1 MAETSP
7 PCSLGCAGHKV
18 SAQQTLAG
26 WPSVKCEVKTEYW
39 WRDGKTLRV
48 RTWIPNVAL
57 PPKSS
62 VRAIFTQRAPSLQE
76 GSSAVDRRCVAKE
89 GRRGFSSL
97 LQYPAPKSGPHSLQI
112 LHHFRAPTPSPGPGT
127 RARPGPLL
135 HSQGV
140 GTVNCPQRRRAVP
153 PPPGALR
160 PPPSASPAQL
170 RRHGHPIHPAAVP
183 ANHRAPMAPHLAMG
197 RGRARRAL
205 SSSPRPGSCWPGSF
219 PGSDQ
224 PPPLG
229 DPAGTWVGVRRR
241 RAALLGRWSLSSE
254 GSQGLGGRM
263 ESGPDLAAASAS
275 RETLDPFLG
284 VEHGHPG

>member
-7 PCSLGCAGHKV
+7 PCSLGCAGHRV

-26 WPSVKCEVKTEYW
+26 WPSVKCEVKTGYW

-89 GRRGFSSL
+89 GGRGFSSL

-160 PPPSASPAQL
+160 PPHPPPSSAATVTPFIQRQCRPITAHPWRRIWRWGGAAPGARSRPLPA
-170 RRHGHPIHPAAVP
+170 
-183 ANHRAPMAPHLAMG
+183 RARAG
-197 RGRARRAL
+197 RGHSRAVTSL
-205 SSSPRPGSCWPGSF
+205 RPSVT
-219 PGSDQ
+219 
-224 PPPLG
+224 L
-229 DPAGTWVGVRRR
+229 R
-241 RAALLGRWSLSSE
+241 
-254 GSQGLGGRM
+254 GLGWG
-263 ESGPDLAAASAS
+263 
-275 RETLDPFLG
+275 
-284 VEHGHPG
+284 